1 MDCCIGF
8 FFWSWLIMYM
18 QFWKAFSFFSNDT
31 SIKSNVWKIYHI
43 SKLCKNAVIIT
54 FKLKRNT
61 THLKEL
67 SKILNFNLFYYLV
80 YSGNSITLNTHLMT
94 WVNKQRIALIALKL
108 VFIWMPQSKIHVF
121 THTIWH
127 WWIKLEFF
135 FSLGIANNMYKT
147 IVISS
152 K

>member
-43 SKLCKNAVIIT
+43 SKLCKNAVITT
-54 FKLKRNT
+54 FKLKRTT

-94 WVNKQRIALIALKL
+94 WVNKQRIALIALHETS
-108 VFIWMPQSKIHVF
+108 FHMYASKQNTCIYTYHLTLMNKIRIF
-121 THTIWH
+121 LLTGHC
-127 WWIKLEFF
+127 K
-135 FSLGIANNMYKT
+135 
-147 IVISS
+147 
-152 K
+152 

>member
-1 MDCCIGF
+1 MLYRF

-18 QFWKAFSFFSNDT
+18 QFWKAFSFFSNDR

-94 WVNKQRIALIALKL
+94 WVNKQRIAFNSIETSFHMNA
-108 VFIWMPQSKIHVF
+108 SKQNTCIYTYHLTLMNKIRIF
-121 THTIWH
+121 LLTGHC
-127 WWIKLEFF
+127 E
-135 FSLGIANNMYKT
+135 
-147 IVISS
+147 
-152 K
+152 